1 MEPLVIRL
9 KPFSG
14 KISEKCAISQR
25 FDPYLV
31 IRYGAASFYTNVS
44 KNTGKFPYWNDFF
57 TFKKINDEQIW
68 VECWDYNV
76 DFDADKEVFL
86 GKGEIDLSKCLLDK
100 KSLVWVSIERKKS
113 TDSEEIEKT
122 CELLIEIEV
131 SLVKKN
137 EEAENNEEQTEN
149 DVVIINEND
158 GNNDNY
164 ETNHE
169 NIEVLQEYEPNFV
182 TQTNKITP
190 LVINN
195 NNIVMKPQQV
205 PTHVSQ
211 RSFTNPVLP
220 NKIMPNMIASPL
232 QNYGRIINY
241 HPQNT
246 NMMYYHQPQIHYS

>member
-1 MEPLVIRL
+1 MEPLVVKL

-14 KISEKCAISQR
+14 KISEVCPVTQK

-31 IRYGAASFYTNVS
+31 IRYGSASFYTNVS

-100 KSLVWVSIERKKS
+100 KSLVWVSIERNKS
-113 TDSEEIEKT
+113 ADNEELEKT
-122 CELLIEIEV
+122 CELLIEIEI
-131 SLVKKN
+131 SLLRKN
-137 EEAENNEEQTEN
+137 EETENNEEKTEN
-149 DVVIINEND
+149 EPEIIEETD
-158 GNNDNY
+158 GTNNNY
-164 ETNHE
+164 ETN
-169 NIEVLQEYEPNFV
+169 NEVLQEYEPNFI

-195 NNIVMKPQQV
+195 NNNIVMKPQQI
-205 PTHVSQ
+205 PTHISQ

-220 NKIMPNMIASPL
+220 NKIMPNMMAPPV

-241 HPQNT
+241 CPQPQNT